1 MKILS
6 WNVHNDVTEAKK
18 KHLDELKKE
27 INQLYVSCTRA
38 RDVLYI
44 IQPERETLYMKMLRR
59 AFEEE

>member
-27 INQLYVSCTRA
+27 EQFDQRTDIHRGSS
-38 RDVLYI
+38 
-44 IQPERETLYMKMLRR
+44 K
-59 AFEEE
+59 